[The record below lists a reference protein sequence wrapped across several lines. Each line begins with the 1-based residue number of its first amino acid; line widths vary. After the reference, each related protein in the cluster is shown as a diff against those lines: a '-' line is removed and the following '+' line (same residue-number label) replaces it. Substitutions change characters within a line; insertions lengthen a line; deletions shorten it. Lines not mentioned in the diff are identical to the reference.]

1 MKLSKARQALRD
13 VTEQSGLT
21 VTAIARAVGADRPNT
36 SKRIRGVLPVT
47 LEQAERLALAA
58 GHELVLV
65 PIEPRLARRRLL
77 ATADR

>member
-1 MKLSKARQALRD
+1 MKLSKARQAIRD
-13 VTEQSGLT
+13 AADASELT
-21 VTAIARAVGADRPNT
+21 TTAIAAAVGADRPNT

-47 LEQAERLALAA
+47 LEQAELIALAT

-77 ATADR
+77 AATGR